1 LISTLLT
8 SDLPSEGNPR
18 AELEDPS
25 CRSLPKN
32 PSGGKTSVCTFAS
45 SLSVTIWFG
54 LGDLEGVFEGVLSR
68 VPDKAFITDFI
79 EKADPNDRPPCL
91 SSPEAMTK
99 PAIKERN

>member
-1 LISTLLT
+1 LTLG
-8 SDLPSEGNPR
+8 LPSEENPR

-32 PSGGKTSVCTFAS
+32 PSGGKISVCTFAS
-45 SLSVTIWFG
+45 SLPATICSG
-54 LGDLEGVFEGVLSR
+54 LGDLEGVFEGDLIR

-99 PAIKERN
+99 PTIKERN